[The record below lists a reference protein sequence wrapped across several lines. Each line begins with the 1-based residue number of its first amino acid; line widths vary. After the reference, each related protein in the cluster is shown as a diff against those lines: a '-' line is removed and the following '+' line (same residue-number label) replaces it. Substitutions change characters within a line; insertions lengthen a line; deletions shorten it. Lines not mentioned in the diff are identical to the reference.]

1 MERRLGRGLGSLLGT
16 SSGIETTR
24 QSPTHLAIDDLQPN
38 PYQPRRVFDAEP
50 LAELA
55 DSIRTHGILQPIVV
69 RAVAHGY
76 EIISGERRWRAAR
89 LAGLLTV
96 PVVVRDQVPDAQM
109 LELALIENVQRQEL
123 DAIERAHGYR
133 QMMTEL
139 RITQEE
145 VAAKVGLK
153 RATVSNH
160 LRLLELPP
168 KIQEAL
174 GRGLLTMGH
183 ARAMLGHPNPTALNA
198 LVERVV
204 REGLS
209 VRQVE
214 TLVRNA
220 GTAAKSGEAL
230 KTQRASWID
239 ALEARLRESLGRRV
253 SVKNGE
259 PYRGQIVIEYYD
271 RDDLDELCQ
280 RLAPQEELS

>member
-38 PYQPRRVFDAEP
+38 PYQPRRVFDAET
-50 LAELA
+50 LAELS

-69 RAVAHGY
+69 RAVARGY

-96 PVVVRDQVPDAQM
+96 PVVVRDQVPDTQM

-174 GRGLLTMGH
+174 GRGLVTMGH
-183 ARAMLGHPNPTALNA
+183 ARAMLAHPNPTALDA

-220 GTAAKSGEAL
+220 GATTKPGEPL
-230 KTQRASWID
+230 KTLRASWID

-259 PYRGQIVIEYYD
+259 AYRGQIVIEYYD

-280 RLAPQEELS
+280 RLAPQDELS

>member
-1 MERRLGRGLGSLLGT
+1 M
-16 SSGIETTR
+16 
-24 QSPTHLAIDDLQPN
+24 
-38 PYQPRRVFDAEP
+38 
-50 LAELA
+50 
-55 DSIRTHGILQPIVV
+55 
-69 RAVAHGY
+69 
-76 EIISGERRWRAAR
+76 
-89 LAGLLTV
+89 

-153 RATVSNH
+153 RATVTNH

-183 ARAMLGHPNPTALNA
+183 ARAMLGHPNPATLNA
-198 LVERVV
+198 LVERIV

-214 TLVRNA
+214 THVRNA
-220 GTAAKSGEAL
+220 ARTAKPAEQAKKPDRL
-230 KTQRASWID
+230 SWVD

-253 SVKNGE
+253 SVKNGAG
-259 PYRGQIVIEYYD
+259 YRGQIVIDYYD
-271 RDDLDELCQ
+271 RDDLDRLCD
-280 RLAPQEELS
+280 RLAPQEDLA

>member
-38 PYQPRRVFDAEP
+38 PYQPRRVFDADS
-50 LAELA
+50 LAELS

-69 RAVAHGY
+69 RAVARGY

-96 PVVVRDQVPDAQM
+96 PVVVRDQVPDTQM

-174 GRGLLTMGH
+174 GRGLVTMGH
-183 ARAMLGHPNPTALNA
+183 ARAMLAHPNPTALDA

-220 GTAAKSGEAL
+220 GATTKPGELL

-259 PYRGQIVIEYYD
+259 AYRGQIVIEYYD

>member
-24 QSPTHLAIDDLQPN
+24 HSPTHLAIDDLQPN
-38 PYQPRRVFDAEP
+38 PYQPRRVFDAEA

-69 RAVAHGY
+69 RATARGY

-220 GTAAKSGEAL
+220 GAAAKSGEPL
-230 KTQRASWID
+230 NTQRASWID

-259 PYRGQIVIEYYD
+259 AYRGQIIIEYYD